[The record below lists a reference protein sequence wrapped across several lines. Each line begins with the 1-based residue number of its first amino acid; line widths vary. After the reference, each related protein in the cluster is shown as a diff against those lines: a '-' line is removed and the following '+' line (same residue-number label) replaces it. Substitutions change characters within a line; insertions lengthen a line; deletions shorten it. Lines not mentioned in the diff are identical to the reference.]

1 VSLGNNAHFI
11 DKICEKILTRG
22 KAILIIKRQITERR
36 LFMRKVLLFAL
47 LMFLLLFSFSEVTTS
62 HAEYADK
69 VLDNYASSVGMR
81 PVVFP
86 HWTHRIRVTC
96 KVCHQDLGFKLMK
109 GSNDITMSKIV
120 EGKFCGACHNGEVA
134 WPAFYCDRC
143 HSGLMPSGK
152 PMIPNPDKSLTTPE
166 ETANFT
172 VKPIG
177 GGGMQ
182 P

>member
-1 VSLGNNAHFI
+1 M
-11 DKICEKILTRG
+11 
-22 KAILIIKRQITERR
+22 RR
-36 LFMRKVLLFAL
+36 AMVLALMIFAL
-47 LMFLLLFSFSEVTTS
+47 LFSLLEVSKS

-69 VLDNYASSVGMR
+69 VLDNYASSLGMR

-86 HWTHRIRVTC
+86 HWTHRIRITC

-109 GSNDITMSKIV
+109 GSNDITMAKIA

-143 HSGLMPSGK
+143 HSGKMPSGK
-152 PMIPNPDKSLTTPE
+152 PMIPGPDTSFTTPE
-166 ETANFT
+166 ETANYT
-172 VKPIG
+172 VRPIVEG
-177 GGGMQ
+177 GIQ